1 MMIFKTIAKFSQFMG
16 KTIVH
21 ILGCMLTI
29 VICFFLFLLATEW
42 FWPEFN
48 GSYSLGS
55 NIYML
60 EWDGGGRVIIQGS
73 NIRGNTC
80 YGGSHLIPT
89 YENQYDSIGNLA
101 EYVIDAEAD
110 DYWIIAKTDN
120 KLNHRRKYY
129 IVNKQHDIEI
139 LDAKVIIDRYIE
151 SFTDSCEFANKCQ
164 TNGIKIKW

>member
-1 MMIFKTIAKFSQFMG
+1 MYKT
-16 KTIVH
+16 
-21 ILGCMLTI
+21 LGCILTI
-29 VICFFLFLLATEW
+29 VICFFLFLFATEL

-60 EWDGGGRVIIQGS
+60 EWDGGGRVIVQGS

-80 YGGSHLIPT
+80 YGGSYLIPT

-129 IVNKQHDIEI
+129 IINKQHDIEN
-139 LDAKVIIDRYIE
+139 LDSKVIIDRYIE
-151 SFTDSCEFANKCQ
+151 SFIDSCEFANKCQ
-164 TNGIKIKW
+164 TYGIKIKW